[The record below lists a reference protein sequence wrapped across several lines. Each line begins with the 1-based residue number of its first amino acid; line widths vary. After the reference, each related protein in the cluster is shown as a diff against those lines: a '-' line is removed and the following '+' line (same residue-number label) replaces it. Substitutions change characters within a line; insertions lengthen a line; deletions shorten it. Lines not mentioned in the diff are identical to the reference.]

1 MTSKKK
7 PTDEELLASLGYKQ
21 EFKREFTPLEVFGVA
36 FSIIGLVPSIASVL
50 FYAIAFGGGP
60 AMVWGW
66 AVASVF
72 ILTVGISLAELGS
85 AAPTSGGLYFWTYSL
100 SSPKWK
106 GLLCWVVGYAY
117 AVGSISAFSSID
129 WGCAVQIMAAATI
142 GSGGTF
148 QPTSAQTYAVF
159 TMVIFAHIGI
169 CSLGTAILA
178 RLQRVYVV
186 LNLLLCLAIIIAL
199 PVATPAEFRNTVD
212 FALKDLKNL
221 SEWPDGY
228 AFILSLNTPLWTIC
242 SFASSVNISEEA
254 SNAATAVP
262 WGMTLAVAI
271 AGIVGLAVNIS
282 LAFCMGT
289 DLEALNNSN
298 QPMAQIFFQSFGER
312 GTLII
317 WAVIVITQFM
327 MGSSMLL
334 AASRQIFAFSRDSGL
349 PFSSWLYRLNK
360 FTKTPVNAVVFD
372 GVVAL
377 FMGCLVFAGDQA
389 INAIFALSIVGNY
402 VAYSIPIAA
411 RFLGQN
417 DFKPGPFNLGKFS
430 FPVTTIAVIFMVFM
444 SIVFFFPMS
453 PTTDAQGMNYTVVVL
468 GGTMLLSII
477 YFYFPK
483 YGGVNWFAGPV
494 PNINSI
500 SEHSSTRHSE
510 EDRKDDA
517 TAVDVIDAC

>member
-60 AMVWGW
+60 AMVWGYIKVFNLIRLIFHKW

-72 ILTVGISLAELGS
+72 ILTVGI
-85 AAPTSGGLYFWTYSL
+85 LYFWTYSL

-317 WAVIVITQFM
+317 WAVIVITQYAHSTLQKIDLKICRFM

-483 YGGVNWFAGPV
+483 YGGVNC
-494 PNINSI
+494 
-500 SEHSSTRHSE
+500 TRHSE